1 MAHSSQYSNSGTHY
15 SQETP
20 DSKPVVVSHRDANKR
35 LKEEQSSLLRK
46 REAASAS
53 APLLTTYEKEF
64 L

>member
-1 MAHSSQYSNSGTHY
+1 MAHYTQYSNSGTHY

-35 LKEEQSSLLRK
+35 LKQEQSSLLRK
-46 REAASAS
+46 REAASA